1 MQTGKYKAV
10 VFDLDGTAVNSHYNI
25 DALQM
30 TCIELLDREATDEEL
45 KITYGMTA
53 VNAMR
58 YLGVPEDQL
67 ETFGNRWLE
76 HIMRLA
82 KHATLFDGIYPTMC
96 RLHEAGIRLGI
107 NTSRRD
113 DELGDLHH
121 YIREPFLELCS
132 VIVTCDKVS
141 NPKPAPDSM
150 LYYCEQTGLAPAQV
164 LFVGD
169 SEFDAGCAQ
178 NAGCDFALATWGCFF
193 PDQIPAQYK
202 PQTPQELLISLC
214 ASCSPKR
221 GQLFLLP
228 SAIKRPPRK
237 LFRQKGQKTKIFPTC
252 NKTASPEVIK
262 AEGAK
267 NKKQNFFS
275 PLQ

>member
-1 MQTGKYKAV
+1 MEFFGK
-10 VFDLDGTAVNSHYNI
+10 
-25 DALQM
+25 
-30 TCIELLDREATDEEL
+30 
-45 KITYGMTA
+45 
-53 VNAMR
+53 
-58 YLGVPEDQL
+58 
-67 ETFGNRWLE
+67 RWLE

-96 RLHEAGIRLGI
+96 RMHEAGIRLGI

-202 PQTPQELLISLC
+202 PQTPQKLLEIV
-214 ASCSPKR
+214 
-221 GQLFLLP
+221 G
-228 SAIKRPPRK
+228 IK
-237 LFRQKGQKTKIFPTC
+237 
-252 NKTASPEVIK
+252 
-262 AEGAK
+262 
-267 NKKQNFFS
+267 
-275 PLQ
+275 

>member
-96 RLHEAGIRLGI
+96 RMHEAGIQLGI

-150 LYYCEQTGLAPAQV
+150 LYYCEQTDLAPAQV

-202 PQTPQELLISLC
+202 PQTPQELLEIV
-214 ASCSPKR
+214 
-221 GQLFLLP
+221 G
-228 SAIKRPPRK
+228 IK
-237 LFRQKGQKTKIFPTC
+237 
-252 NKTASPEVIK
+252 
-262 AEGAK
+262 
-267 NKKQNFFS
+267 
-275 PLQ
+275 